1 MQDRAYSY
9 PSARREQASSLSSV
23 ASFALPFYVHLKE
36 NSAIAFAGRLTGAI
50 GDEGRMSDLKLMA
63 LDTEDLDVI
72 SAYMQ
77 DSVFKVGDMSFA
89 PKQEQFSL
97 AANRFVWEQSDQ
109 RNKPYERH
117 RSALVFKRVKAVRS
131 SGIDRRKRD
140 EVLSLL
146 AIRFEQK
153 GEGPDG
159 TIQLALAAN
168 ATIALDVECIEAQLA
183 DIGGAWETA
192 HKPRHPD
199 AG

>member
-1 MQDRAYSY
+1 
-9 PSARREQASSLSSV
+9 
-23 ASFALPFYVHLKE
+23 
-36 NSAIAFAGRLTGAI
+36 
-50 GDEGRMSDLKLMA
+50 MSDLKLMA

-109 RNKPYERH
+109 RSKPYERH
-117 RSALVFKRVKAVRS
+117 RSALVFKRVQAVRS
-131 SGIDRRKRD
+131 SGFDRRNRD

-159 TIQLALAAN
+159 TIELALAAN

-199 AG
+199 AGE